1 MLDGGDK
8 DKNPFGVTR
17 PELNRHESLNK
28 RIDVLKAEIV
38 RSRLEIPENYLKD
51 QHYWFNVFRAYID
64 HTRPFTEGYQELGGH
79 DQSKLRETKRATLFQ
94 LALREGKMISD
105 LEKKMGTDPL
115 TGLWNRGVLD
125 TRVTQLQEWLKND
138 TYGDSLVILMLADVD
153 GFKQVN
159 DTWGHSVGD
168 EVLRRFGK
176 AAREQVKGDLDTVA
190 RYGGEEFVILL
201 PISRKALLD
210 MRTKRGQSLEN
221 IAATKIAERVR
232 RNIVDGLPVRV
243 NNDVVLRPTVSVG
256 MVFIDP
262 SQDLASVY
270 ASADK
275 FLYEA
280 KHLGK
285 NQTVTVDGPV
295 PNVEV

>member
-1 MLDGGDK
+1 MLDGPDL
-8 DKNPFGVTR
+8 DKNPFGGSR
-17 PELNRHESLNK
+17 PELNRHASLSK
-28 RIDVLKAEIV
+28 RIDVLRNEI
-38 RSRLEIPENYLKD
+38 SHAKLEIPEKYRKD

-64 HTRPFTEGYQELGGH
+64 HTQPFAAGYQELGGN
-79 DQSKLRETKRATLFQ
+79 DQAKLRGTKRATLFQ

-105 LEKKMGTDPL
+105 LEQKMGTDPL

-138 TYGDSLVILMLADVD
+138 ITGDSLVVLTMADVD
-153 GFKQVN
+153 NFKQVN
-159 DTWGHSVGD
+159 DNWGHSVGD

-176 AAREQVKGDLDTVA
+176 AAQAQVKGELDTVG

-201 PISRKALLD
+201 PTSRQTLLD
-210 MRTKRGQSLEN
+210 MREKPGQSLET
-221 IAATKIAERVR
+221 IAATKIVERIR

-243 NNDVVLRPTVSVG
+243 NNDIVLRPTVSMG
-256 MVFIDP
+256 MVFVDP
-262 SQDLASVY
+262 SMDLDTVY

-280 KHLGK
+280 KKSGK
-285 NQTVTVDGPV
+285 NKTVTIDGSV
-295 PNVEV
+295 TVVEI